1 MAKQKRRKMT
11 TADAVKILANESKQ
25 MQDNLQIIWDNIQ
38 RQDVIQ
44 KDTIALFEHYLAH
57 TKDGK
62 SIIKKMEKLLKENLN
77 EQKPNESADEI
88 NTAKSNKSQKI
99 GAK

>member
-1 MAKQKRRKMT
+1 MAKQKRKKMT
-11 TADAVKILANESKQ
+11 TADAVKILAHESKQ
-25 MQDNLQIIWDNIQ
+25 IQDNLRTIWDNIQ
-38 RQDVIQ
+38 CQEVIQ

-62 SIIKKMEKLLKENLN
+62 SFIKKMEKLLKETMN
-77 EQKPNESADEI
+77 EQNPNERVNEE
-88 NTAKSNKSQKI
+88 NTTKSSKSQKI